1 MLWIGSGAMLVPL
14 ALLLWLQYQ
23 WLQDLERAS
32 TIARQET
39 LENYLG
45 VIAKEVKFE
54 YITAAQNLLTLPAG
68 ILEPEYRHKISKF
81 LRKRADEPL
90 VKRLFIV
97 NLLMP
102 SRESIQYFDP
112 ESHQMFVPDWADE
125 SFPELATVQMA
136 VAPWRVLRKK
146 GGPVDDVAFI
156 VEERDKD
163 HRMVLKPMVGEDS
176 RIVGLAGMILNE
188 EHFRTEVLPTVL
200 AGALPELRE
209 RENLRVS
216 VRDGQGRWVV
226 GRPIADLAPEHAPEP
241 IHRHLAFVF
250 RDWEVFLDGPSSTPQ
265 DWAKT
270 NFAFNLSLTAMLS
283 ILVVGGLG
291 LLLRATSREMHLSE
305 MKNDFVSNVSH
316 ELRTPLAS
324 IRVFGELM
332 RLGKIRD
339 VDKVR
344 QYGHYIEAESRRLTQ
359 LINNI
364 LDFSCIESGRK
375 AYLFESVDLAEIL
388 HEMLDTWR
396 IRLEHQGFVLHFEE
410 PPDFPAVQADRDAV
424 GQALFNLIDN
434 AIKYSGDSK
443 HIEVRLVC
451 LDHEAVIEVADQ
463 GIGISRSE
471 QKHIFDRFHRV
482 GSGLAHDVKG
492 SGLGLALVQYIASAH
507 GGRVTVAS
515 QLGQGSTFSF
525 HLPLDPGK
533 AEPKF
538 ELQPSG
544 KKGIGAQPV
553 GAERVGAE
561 RISPGSV

>member
-1 MLWIGSGAMLVPL
+1 MLWIGSGAMLLPL

-23 WLQDLERAS
+23 WLQDLEQAS
-32 TIARQET
+32 TIARQEA

-54 YITAAQNLLTLPAG
+54 YVTTAQNLLTLPTG
-68 ILEPEYRHKISKF
+68 ILEPEYRHKIAKF
-81 LRKRADEPL
+81 LRKRSEPS
-90 VKRLFIV
+90 VRRMFII
-97 NLLMP
+97 NFLMP
-102 SRESIQYFDP
+102 SRDIVQYYDP
-112 ESHQMFVPDWADE
+112 ETHQMYSPEWNE
-125 SFPELATVQMA
+125 QTSPELGAVQMA
-136 VAPWRVLRKK
+136 IAPWRILRKK
-146 GGPVDDVAFI
+146 GDPVDDVAFI
-156 VEERDKD
+156 VEERDKS
-163 HRMVLKPMVGEDS
+163 HRMVLKPLVGEDS
-176 RIVGLAGMILNE
+176 RLVGLVGMILDE
-188 EHFRTEVLPTVL
+188 EYFQHTVLPKIL
-200 AGALPELRE
+200 AGALPELRKQ
-209 RENLRVS
+209 ENLQVS
-216 VRDGQGRWVV
+216 VRDGKGRWVV
-226 GRPIADLAPEHAPEP
+226 GRPIADLDPEHQPEP
-241 IHRHLAFVF
+241 IHQHLAFVF
-250 RDWEVFLDGPSSTPQ
+250 RDWEVFLDGPSGTPQ
-265 DWAKT
+265 DWART

-283 ILVVGGLG
+283 VLVVGGLG

-339 VDKVR
+339 LEKVR

-375 AYLFESVDLAEIL
+375 AYVFESVDLAEVL

-396 IRLEHQGFVLHFEE
+396 IRLEHQGFVIDFEE
-410 PPDFPAVQADRDAV
+410 PSDFPTVQADRDAV

-443 HIEVRLVC
+443 HIEVRLGHQ
-451 LDHEAVIEVADQ
+451 DHQAVIEVVDQ

-492 SGLGLALVQYIASAH
+492 SGLGLALVQHIASAH
-507 GGRVTVAS
+507 GGRVTVSS
-515 QLGQGSTFSF
+515 QLGQGSTFAL
-525 HLPLDPGK
+525 HLPLTPRP
-533 AEPKF
+533 AESDV
-538 ELQPSG
+538 ELQPL
-544 KKGIGAQPV
+544 
-553 GAERVGAE
+553 GAE
-561 RISPGSV
+561 SV